1 MKVHILVTGWDKERA
16 IWGCTRLGAD
26 KVYLIVPEFTK
37 EKIEPW
43 VNEKTNKIAK
53 AVGNKFSKY
62 FPIEFVPVIYDDY
75 LDCFKKV
82 IKIIRKEKGNEI
94 LVNIA
99 SGSHIATSAAIFA
112 ASITK
117 CKAYY
122 VQPEKYDE
130 IFKQEKFISYGGKNI
145 VDIPLLPIA
154 AISEIEIE
162 ILKFIGKKGA
172 LSVTELSKEAQGI
185 FGVPTRSKFNYY
197 VDKLGD
203 AGFLD
208 NELVGGKLYTKINGT
223 GKLVLEAF
231 C

>member
-37 EKIEPW
+37 KKIESW

-53 AVGNKFSKY
+53 SIKKGFSKY

-94 LVNIA
+94 LINIA

-130 IFKQEKFISYGGKNI
+130 MFKQEKFISYGGRNI

-154 AISEIEIE
+154 AISEVEIE
-162 ILKFIGKKGA
+162 ILRFIDKKGA
-172 LSVTELSKEAQGI
+172 TSVTELAKEAQGI
-185 FGVPTRSKFNYY
+185 FDVPTRSKFNYY

-208 NELVGGKLYTKINGT
+208 NELVGGKLYTKINDT
-223 GKLVLEAF
+223 GRLVLEAF